1 MAEDKKDIL
10 GPVDNVIG
18 IDAPLEILE
27 VPKNMTL
34 VGAIEL
40 SGTNSILAIEKLQ
53 MAYDMKMMG
62 LTELQVY
69 CIGDTWTLVSLVGFV
84 PNMFFYGD

>member
-1 MAEDKKDIL
+1 MAEDIKDIL
-10 GPVDNVIG
+10 GPLDNVIG

-40 SGTNSILAIEKLQ
+40 SGTNSIIVIEKLQ
-53 MAYDMKMMG
+53 MAYDDEDDG
-62 LTELQVY
+62 L
-69 CIGDTWTLVSLVGFV
+69 D
-84 PNMFFYGD
+84 